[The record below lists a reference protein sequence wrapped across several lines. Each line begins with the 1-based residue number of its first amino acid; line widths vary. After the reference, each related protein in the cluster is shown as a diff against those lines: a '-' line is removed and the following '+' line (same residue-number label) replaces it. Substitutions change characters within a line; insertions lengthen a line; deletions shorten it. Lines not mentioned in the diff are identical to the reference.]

1 MRLII
6 GGAFQGKLGVALE
19 KERAAR
25 KAAVDDTFA
34 DGLIADGAVCTVA
47 DCRSARIVN
56 RFHLL
61 VKRALQGEADMLPE
75 LEAFVHDEQQAV
87 RELTIICD
95 ELGCGVVPFEK
106 EDREWREKTGRLLCE
121 LAQRAEEV
129 YRVIAGVAVRIK

>member
-1 MRLII
+1 MRLIV
-6 GGAFQGKLGVALE
+6 GGAFQGKLDVALE
-19 KERAAR
+19 MERATRNVVVEGMVAN
-25 KAAVDDTFA
+25 
-34 DGLIADGAVCTVA
+34 GLIADGAVCTVA

-61 VKRALQGEADMLPE
+61 VKRALQDEAAMLPE
-75 LEAFVHDEQQAV
+75 LEAFVNDEQQTA

-121 LAQRAEEV
+121 LAQRAGAV